1 MTREK
6 VKEMLP
12 ILQAYAEGKV
22 IECRTKLSFIEGLDV
37 TNDWTEMKEIEFCN
51 NTEYRI
57 KPVSKPDVSYRPFA
71 NGEECMKEMR
81 KHEPFGLVKK
91 SNDREYNIK
100 SVFIKEGII
109 YIRGSYVGLV
119 RAFNDYTFADGT
131 PFGVKV
137 E

>member
-12 ILQAYAEGKV
+12 ILQAFSEGKV

-37 TNDWTEMKEIEFCN
+37 TNDWTEMKEIEFRN

-57 KPVSKPDVSYRPFA
+57 KPEPTYRPFK
-71 NGEECMKEMR
+71 NTEECWGEMQ
-81 KHEPFGLVKK
+81 KHQP
-91 SNDREYNIK
+91 
-100 SVFIKEGII
+100 FIKYKVIESSKDVYLIIQRIKTDGIETDVE
-109 YIRGSYVGLV
+109 RLDFET
-119 RAFNDYTFADGT
+119 AFKWFTFSDGT

-137 E
+137 EE